1 MPENVARLSETFSK
15 AYDLMDLDK
24 KVVLGKK
31 STLITFFPL
40 FIEPAFTKIVFN
52 PNQYALSPGLSQPL
66 LENYDTPV
74 LRTNLERM
82 QGFFTSLYDNW

>member
-31 STLITFFPL
+31 STLITF
-40 FIEPAFTKIVFN
+40 
-52 PNQYALSPGLSQPL
+52 LSPFVLS
-66 LENYDTPV
+66 
-74 LRTNLERM
+74 RHSKRM
-82 QGFFTSLYDNW
+82 CLIQINIRFLQVSLSLF